1 VRKSSYQLFIEIV
14 LFSILLLTLI
24 QLSKST
30 LSFLV
35 RHSDNAQTGKVNLI
49 MKHAIDPEV
58 VLFGS
63 SVAEVGFNSNKI
75 TELTGHTFYNAA
87 IDGTKIGQNIY
98 LVEEFNSYAKH
109 NKIIILGLSFF
120 SLTKVDALTEPSRYY
135 AHLGTTTID
144 NMFQEI
150 DRKNYWKLKYLPFY
164 SFTQY
169 KHTYYKN
176 GVIGAINLLS
186 NSKLENDTL
195 NGFVAHDSRWYG
207 EEIDSVMFGTNYINY
222 DEAAITKINKL
233 ILDVIRK
240 HRTLIIVISPLFIN
254 AQKSFANFEEYK
266 EKIMGFES
274 YGARVID
281 LSGLLLNY
289 DRSYFYN
296 NGHLNINGANLAS
309 RILADSLKSTS
320 FLGN

>member
-1 VRKSSYQLFIEIV
+1 VSKRSYQLFIETV
-14 LFSILLLTLI
+14 LFSILLLILI

-30 LSFLV
+30 LSYLV
-35 RHSDNAQTGKVNLI
+35 RQSDNAQTGKVNLL
-49 MKHAIDPEV
+49 MKHAIDPEIIF
-58 VLFGS
+58 FGS

-75 TELTGHTFYNAA
+75 SEITGHTVYNAA

-98 LVEEFNSYAKH
+98 LIEEFNSYAKH

-135 AHLGTTTID
+135 AHLGASKID

-150 DRKNYWKLKYLPFY
+150 DPNSYWKLKYLPFY
-164 SFTQY
+164 SFAQY

-186 NSKLENDTL
+186 NSELQEDRQ

-207 EEIDSVMFGTNYINY
+207 EEIDSVMFGTNYIYY
-222 DEAAITKINKL
+222 DRDAITKINRL
-233 ILDVIRK
+233 IMDVIQKQRVV
-240 HRTLIIVISPLFIN
+240 IIVISPLFIN
-254 AQKSFANFEEYK
+254 AQKSYANYEEYK
-266 EKIMGFES
+266 EILMRFES
-274 YGARVID
+274 IGARVID
-281 LSGLLLNY
+281 LSGLSLNY

-296 NGHLNINGANLAS
+296 NGHLNIRGANLAS

-320 FLGN
+320 FLGQ